1 MKLHIST
8 QNLVLS
14 LSEAIDLIAPSV
26 SYHHRFVACAACQIC
41 EAAGIPLPMKK
52 EIIYASALHDIG
64 SLSESEK
71 LRLANFNYEEED
83 GGHAKRG
90 YLLVKEYK
98 PFEKVA
104 QFIRYHHSKWGE
116 SEFDLQKNEIR
127 IGANIILLADRI
139 AVLINLNKNILEQ
152 APQIADRI
160 LKMPQ
165 NTFAPQLLDAFLKL
179 SKVEA
184 FWLNIITKSL
194 PEIFLHNG
202 IAESDFDR
210 IDNYELIKI
219 FSRIIDFRSH
229 FTAAHSSGVAA
240 SAKALCQMAGFS
252 EDEAEKMELAGFVHD
267 IGKLAVPTEILEKTG
282 PLTHDER
289 NIILTHTYY
298 TDMILSRIKNFDTI
312 RQWAAYHHE
321 KMDGSGYPFHL
332 ESKNLPIG
340 SRIMAVA
347 DIFVALFE
355 DRPYRKGMTKEQAFS
370 IIENMAPKALDP
382 LIVKLLKDN
391 FEYINSCRI
400 KAQEKAAIEYSEFFS
415 A

>member
-14 LSEAIDLIAPSV
+14 LSEAIDLISPSV
-26 SYHHRFVACAACQIC
+26 SYHHKFVACAACQIC
-41 EAAGIPLPMKK
+41 DAAGIPLHIKK

-64 SLSESEK
+64 SLSEAE
-71 LRLANFNYEEED
+71 RLSLSNFNYEEED
-83 GGHAKRG
+83 GWHAKRG
-90 YLLVKEYK
+90 YLFIKEYR

-116 SEFDLQKNEIR
+116 NEFDLQKNEIR

-139 AVLINLNKNILEQ
+139 AVLINQNKNILEQ
-152 APQIADRI
+152 VPYIVERI
-160 LKMPQ
+160 FKMPQ
-165 NTFAPQLLDAFLKL
+165 NTFAPQLLNAFLKL
-179 SKVEA
+179 SKIEA
-184 FWLNIITKSL
+184 FWLNIVTKSM
-194 PEIFLHNG
+194 PEIFLTNG
-202 IAESDFDR
+202 IAEDDFDR
-210 IDNYELIKI
+210 VDNYELIKI

-240 SAKALCQMAGFS
+240 SAMALSKIAGFS
-252 EDEAEKMELAGFVHD
+252 EEEAEMMELAGFVHD
-267 IGKLAVPTEILEKTG
+267 IGKLAVPAEILEKAG
-282 PLTHDER
+282 PLTHEER
-289 NIILTHTYY
+289 NVILTHTYY

-332 ESKNLPIG
+332 SEKNLPIG

-355 DRPYRKGMTKEQAFS
+355 DRPYRKGMTKKQAFS
-370 IIENMAPKALDP
+370 IIENMAPKAIDP

-391 FEYINSCRI
+391 FEYINSCRLF
-400 KAQEKAAIEYSEFFS
+400 AQEKAEKEYLDFFS